1 MAGVV
6 ASRGCDRFR
15 SGSYGCLSS
24 LRVRGET
31 CTHRAAPT
39 RSIHVDFGAVPLA
52 PPYGV
57 TILAEG
63 EPLTF
68 ACRMAG
74 GLRSPELK
82 K

>member
-1 MAGVV
+1 
-6 ASRGCDRFR
+6 
-15 SGSYGCLSS
+15 
-24 LRVRGET
+24 
-31 CTHRAAPT
+31 
-39 RSIHVDFGAVPLA
+39 VDFGAVPLA